1 MYDTFSNDLEKA
13 NTEESASQ
21 KAFEDE
27 IAVKTAQNKELQEL
41 VTGKEVKKSEAM
53 NTLSVTE
60 EELANEQSSLKYDEE
75 LFISA
80 RDACKEKSDAWDER
94 CRLRTAELDGIH
106 KALEILTSDDARD
119 TFLNA
124 TSTRAIDTFGSDGVD
139 VDIDVC
145 LTQGK
150 SAVGWLPKLWKSC
163 SELHG
168 SRFLQG
174 SLPEKR

>member
-1 MYDTFSNDLEKA
+1 
-13 NTEESASQ
+13 
-21 KAFEDE
+21 
-27 IAVKTAQNKELQEL
+27 
-41 VTGKEVKKSEAM
+41 M

-139 VDIDVC
+139 VEFVQ
-145 LTQGK
+145 LEAEASSPRAKAYRTVK
-150 SAVGWLPKLWKSC
+150 KLIGHK
-163 SELHG
+163 E
-168 SRFLQG
+168 
-174 SLPEKR
+174 